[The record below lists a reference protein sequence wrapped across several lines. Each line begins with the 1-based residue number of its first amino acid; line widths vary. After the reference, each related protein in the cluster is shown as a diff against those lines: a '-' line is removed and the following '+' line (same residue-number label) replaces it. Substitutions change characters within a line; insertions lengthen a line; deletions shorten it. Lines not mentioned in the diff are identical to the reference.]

1 MNKKFRRSEIF
12 FNNILPSCFLQ
23 ASRRKARRDLLL
35 STLWPYELIER
46 RAIMPIIN
54 AFGGQR
60 LIGFV
65 NKKPLVAKFK
75 LDIDSFEVGFNQT
88 ILDKEYAGQFDKN
101 LLGSSLEILE
111 KRYTAPL
118 GKPYSTLGAKGTLTT
133 VSTLPWIASLIDAAE
148 VETGSGNKKISKE
161 LFEKIAQAIYAS
173 NAFHRPDLESG
184 LIKYLDVSKQFNL
197 QPSSQ
202 YKYTEMGIN
211 RLFSQFS
218 KSMSVFSQITTIPH
232 SYLLF
237 EKSAKIA

>member
-1 MNKKFRRSEIF
+1 
-12 FNNILPSCFLQ
+12 
-23 ASRRKARRDLLL
+23 
-35 STLWPYELIER
+35 
-46 RAIMPIIN
+46 MPIIN

-60 LIGFV
+60 LIGFT

-75 LDIDSFEVGFNQT
+75 VDIDSFEVGFNQT

-118 GKPYSTLGAKGTLTT
+118 GKPYSTMGAKGTSTT

-148 VETGSGNKKISKE
+148 VEMGSGNKQISKE

-184 LIKYLDVSKQFNL
+184 LITYLDVSKQFNL
-197 QPSSQ
+197 KPSGQ

-218 KSMSVFSQITTIPH
+218 NNMSVFSQITTIPH
-232 SYLLF
+232 SHLLF
-237 EKSAKIA
+237 EKSAKVA

>member
-1 MNKKFRRSEIF
+1 
-12 FNNILPSCFLQ
+12 
-23 ASRRKARRDLLL
+23 
-35 STLWPYELIER
+35 
-46 RAIMPIIN
+46 MPIIN

-75 LDIDSFEVGFNQT
+75 LDTDSFEVGFNQT

-118 GKPYSTLGAKGTLTT
+118 GTPYSTMGAKGTSTT
-133 VSTLPWIASLIDAAE
+133 ISTLPWIASLIDVAE
-148 VETGSGNKKISKE
+148 VEMGSGNKQISKE

-173 NAFHRPDLESG
+173 NAFHRPDNKSG
-184 LIKYLDVSKQFNL
+184 LITYLDVSKQFNL
-197 QPSSQ
+197 QPSDQ
-202 YKYTEMGIN
+202 YRYTEMGIN

-218 KSMSVFSQITTIPH
+218 NNMSVFAQITTIPH
-232 SYLLF
+232 SHLLF
-237 EKSAKIA
+237 EKSAKVA

>member
-148 VETGSGNKKISKE
+148 VETGSGNKQISKE

>member
-1 MNKKFRRSEIF
+1 
-12 FNNILPSCFLQ
+12 
-23 ASRRKARRDLLL
+23 
-35 STLWPYELIER
+35 
-46 RAIMPIIN
+46 MPIIN

-60 LIGFV
+60 LIGFI
-65 NKKPLVAKFK
+65 NKKPLVAKFE
-75 LDIDSFEVGFNQT
+75 LNIDSFEVGFNQA

-118 GKPYSTLGAKGTLTT
+118 GKPYSTLGAKGTSTT

-148 VETGSGNKKISKE
+148 VEMRSGNKQISKE

-173 NAFHRPDLESG
+173 NAFHRRDLESG
-184 LIKYLDVSKQFNL
+184 LITYLDVSKQFNL

-218 KSMSVFSQITTIPH
+218 KNMSVFSQITTIPH
-232 SYLLF
+232 SHLLF
-237 EKSAKIA
+237 EKSAKVA

>member
-1 MNKKFRRSEIF
+1 
-12 FNNILPSCFLQ
+12 
-23 ASRRKARRDLLL
+23 
-35 STLWPYELIER
+35 
-46 RAIMPIIN
+46 
-54 AFGGQR
+54 
-60 LIGFV
+60 V

-118 GKPYSTLGAKGTLTT
+118 GKPYSTIGAKGTSTT
-133 VSTLPWIASLIDAAE
+133 VSTLPWIASLIDATK
-148 VETGSGNKKISKE
+148 VEMGSGNKQISKE

-173 NAFHRPDLESG
+173 NAFHRSDNKSG
-184 LIKYLDVSKQFNL
+184 LITYLDVSKQFNL
-197 QPSSQ
+197 QPSGE

-218 KSMSVFSQITTIPH
+218 KNISVFSQIKTIPH

-237 EKSAKIA
+237 EESAKVA